1 MLKTIY
7 RSVKKA
13 AGLPWQR
20 PGHFYS
26 PIVDPAELRKR
37 YAAVFNDD
45 DPLDIDLRPEAQL
58 AMVELLK
65 RHYSSLPFAETK
77 DAHSRYGYDC
87 RNYSY
92 GDAIIRLHADGV
104 KSLFGKC

>member
-1 MLKTIY
+1 
-7 RSVKKA
+7 
-13 AGLPWQR
+13 
-20 PGHFYS
+20 
-26 PIVDPAELRKR
+26 
-37 YAAVFNDD
+37 
-45 DPLDIDLRPEAQL
+45 
-58 AMVELLK
+58 MVELLK
-65 RHYSSLPFAETK
+65 RHYPSLPFAETK